1 VGSRIVETDVRVRAE
16 GLSKT
21 FGSARVLKDADLE
34 VRAGEIHALI
44 GANGSGKSTLV
55 RCITGVERPDPG
67 ARLEIDGEEVL
78 GRYSPKVAHQ
88 LGVRVVH
95 QEAPLIDSLTL
106 AETVGH
112 NQGFP
117 TRGGLISSRRLAART
132 REMFDRLGVEVSPK
146 ALAGTLSPPERAM
159 VMLALAFGSGDAK
172 LIVLDEPTASL
183 TAGDAERFL
192 DAVTSASEHGAG
204 ILFVTHRLIEVFAV
218 CDRVTVLRDGEV
230 VHRSEVEET
239 STERLIDEIVGP
251 AVDRGAVGSA
261 DVPDRFL
268 APTQAGAS
276 SASTDAD
283 RGDGGGRITL
293 KATDLAGQV
302 VDGISFNA
310 AAGEIL
316 GFSGLLGSGAAELCS
331 ILAGATPL
339 ERGTVEVAGAVLH
352 AGFGTRETMAAGI
365 AYVPGDRLREGGI
378 GGLSLLENMALPN
391 LGHYGLNRSRQ
402 LNDFE
407 QVVSVLDVRP
417 PEPKR
422 AFGTLSGGNQQ
433 KVIVGKWAL
442 LRPLVFLLDN
452 PTAGVDPGAREE
464 ILALLRGLAE
474 AGTAVIVNSS
484 EPEELARLATRVL
497 VIRDG
502 RVAAELRG
510 DEVDERA
517 ITAASAHENQDRGG
531 ET

>member
-1 VGSRIVETDVRVRAE
+1 VRAE

-55 RCITGVERPDPG
+55 KCVTGVERPDPG
-67 ARLEIDGEEVL
+67 ARLEIDGVEVP
-78 GRYSPKVAHQ
+78 GHYSTKTAHE

-95 QEAPLIDSLTL
+95 QEAPLIDTLTL

-117 TRGGLISSRRLAART
+117 TRGGLISRRRLAART
-132 REMFDRLGVEVSPK
+132 KEMFDRLGVEVSPK

-159 VMLALAFGSGDAK
+159 VMLALALGGGDAK

-192 DAVTSASEHGAG
+192 TAVTSASEHGAG
-204 ILFVTHRLIEVFAV
+204 ILFVTHRLTEVFAV
-218 CDRVTVLRDGEV
+218 CDRVTVLRDGEI
-230 VHRSEVEET
+230 VHRADVSDT
-239 STERLIDEIVGP
+239 TTEKLIDEIVGP
-251 AVDRGAVGSA
+251 TVDRSAVASA
-261 DVPDRFL
+261 EVPDRFL
-268 APTQAGAS
+268 SPAVVDTGEE
-276 SASTDAD
+276 
-283 RGDGGGRITL
+283 GERIVL
-293 KATDLAGQV
+293 KATDLRGQY
-302 VDGISFNA
+302 VDGITIEA

-316 GFSGLLGSGAAELCS
+316 GISGLLGSGAAELCS
-331 ILAGATPL
+331 LLAGAIPL
-339 ERGTVEVAGAVLH
+339 QSGTVEVAGKVLR

-365 AYVPGDRLREGGI
+365 SYVPGDRLREGGI
-378 GGLSLLENMALPN
+378 GNLSLLENMALPN
-391 LGHYGLNRSRQ
+391 LGLYGVNRKRP
-402 LNDFE
+402 LRDFE
-407 QVVSVLDVRP
+407 EIVGVLDVRP
-417 PEPKR
+417 PQPRR

-442 LRPLVFLLDN
+442 LRPVVFLLDS

-497 VIRDG
+497 VVRDG
-502 RVAAELRG
+502 RIAAELSG
-510 DEVDERA
+510 EELDERA
-517 ITAASAHENQDRGG
+517 ITIASSQHENHDRRV

>member
-44 GANGSGKSTLV
+44 GANGSGKSTFV
-55 RCITGVERPDPG
+55 KCVTGVERPDPG
-67 ARLEIDGEEVL
+67 GRLEIDGQEAPSH
-78 GRYSPKVAHQ
+78 YSTKDAHR

-117 TRGGLISSRRLAART
+117 TAGPFISKRKLNAQT
-132 REMFDRLGVEVSPK
+132 KEMFDRLGVEVSPK
-146 ALAGTLSPPERAM
+146 AVAGTLSPPERAM
-159 VMLALAFGSGDAK
+159 VMLALALGGGDAK

-192 DAVTSASEHGAG
+192 NAVTSASEHGAG
-204 ILFVTHRLIEVFAV
+204 ILLVTHRLPEVFAV
-218 CDRVTVLRDGEV
+218 CDRVTVLRDGEIV
-230 VHRSEVEET
+230 LRSETAET
-239 STERLIDEIVGP
+239 STEELIAEIVGP
-251 AVDRGAVGSA
+251 PADRDAVGA
-261 DVPDRFL
+261 AAVPARFL
-268 APTQAGAS
+268 ARHAESGPGQPQAGRVALE
-276 SASTDAD
+276 AAD
-283 RGDGGGRITL
+283 LSGT
-293 KATDLAGQV
+293 V
-302 VDGISFNA
+302 VDRLGLEA
-310 AAGEIL
+310 RAGEIL
-316 GFSGLLGSGAAELCS
+316 GISGLLGSGADELCGL
-331 ILAGATPL
+331 LAGAAPL
-339 ERGTVEVAGAVLH
+339 RGGSVSVDGKPLS

-378 GGLSLLENMALPN
+378 GSLSLLENMALPN
-391 LGHYGLNRSRQ
+391 LGHYGVNRSRQ
-402 LNDFE
+402 LSDFE
-407 QVVSVLDVRP
+407 EIVGILDVRP

-442 LRPLVFLLDN
+442 LRPVVFLLDN

-464 ILALLRGLAE
+464 ILALLRGLAD

-497 VIRDG
+497 VVRDG

-510 DEVDERA
+510 DQIDERA
-517 ITAASAHENQDRGG
+517 IAAASAEIVGNHDQEVG
-531 ET
+531 T